1 MKLVKVNW
9 FQTPPIDFEH
19 KQYLLYAYLQCV
31 DKSFLG
37 RKVSPHLLHLQKLL
51 NEMDIFLCKYTQ
63 MKEAFNKKRY
73 HYFDNPKLEGEE
85 NVEVDQIVEI
95 VDFSIPQV
103 KSRIEQGYVIYK
115 KYPEQ
120 ILH

>member
-1 MKLVKVNW
+1 MKLVEVNW

-19 KQYLLYAYLQCV
+19 KQYLLYAYLQSV

-51 NEMDIFLCKYTQ
+51 NEMDDFLSKYLQ
-63 MKEAFNKKRY
+63 MKEVFNKKRY
-73 HYFDNPKLEGEE
+73 YYFNNPKLEGEE
-85 NVEVDQIVEI
+85 NLEVEEIVEI

-120 ILH
+120 ILY